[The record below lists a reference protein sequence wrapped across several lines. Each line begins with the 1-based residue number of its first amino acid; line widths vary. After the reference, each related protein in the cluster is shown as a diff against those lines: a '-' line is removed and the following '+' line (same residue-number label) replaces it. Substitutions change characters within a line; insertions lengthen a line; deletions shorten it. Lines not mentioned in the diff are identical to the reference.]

1 MSKQNEIKKRTLDF
15 SECSYIGEIYLTIKN
30 ELELPDWCGNNLDAL
45 WDAITGIMYTPAE
58 ITIKRIAKRKE
69 LQNSI
74 DEIISVFC
82 EAEEEYHEIT
92 VLIDQTYLV

>member
-1 MSKQNEIKKRTLDF
+1 MTKQNEVKKRTLDF
-15 SECSYIGEIYLTIKN
+15 SECSYIDEIYLTIKN

-58 ITIKRIAKRKE
+58 IVIKRVAKRKA

-92 VLIDQTYLV
+92 VLID